1 MEFAI
6 APDRRTVSIS
16 FTPHQIAI
24 LMFLLGGVHTKDD
37 IAYALTPDAP
47 GEFVDVTYKFNAEI
61 KESLKWFSDK
71 HFVCKKTSEDPK

>member
-1 MEFAI
+1 MEFI
-6 APDRRTVSIS
+6 ITPDRRTVSIS

-37 IAYALTPDAP
+37 ITNALSFGAPD
-47 GEFVDVTYKFNAEI
+47 EFVDATYKFNAEI

-71 HFVCKKTSEDPK
+71 HFVYMKTPEDPK

>member
-1 MEFAI
+1 MEFTI

-37 IAYALTPDAP
+37 IAYALSGHAPD
-47 GEFVDVTYKFNAEI
+47 EVVDATYKFNAEI

-71 HFVCKKTSEDPK
+71 HFVYKKTHEDPK